1 MEIHGDR
8 VTAKRVIVYAALALA
23 IACTGQALW
32 STLFN
37 PLVWRL
43 TYLGVHLSRAIH
55 EPNYDSAVSAR
66 VFSMLAIVFNAVIYF
81 AVLLVLDRLVARRK
95 ARKVL

>member
-1 MEIHGDR
+1 MEIRGDR
-8 VTAKRVIVYAALALA
+8 LTAKRAIIYAALALA
-23 IACTGQALW
+23 IACAGQVLW

-55 EPNYDSAVSAR
+55 EPNYDSVASAR
-66 VFSMLAIVFNAVIYF
+66 VFDFLATAFNAVIYF
-81 AVLLVLDRLVARRK
+81 AVLFAIDRVLSRLRR
-95 ARKVL
+95 APSR